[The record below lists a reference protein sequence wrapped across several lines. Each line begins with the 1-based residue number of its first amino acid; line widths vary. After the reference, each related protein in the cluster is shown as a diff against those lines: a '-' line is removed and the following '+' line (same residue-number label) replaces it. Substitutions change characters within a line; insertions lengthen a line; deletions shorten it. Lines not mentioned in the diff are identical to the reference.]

1 MRGSILIAI
10 AVLGLLAVG
19 VAGAASTVSHFPLSA
34 GNTWYLVDAKNASAS
49 TVSVRT
55 RSAGG
60 VFLRGFPGTGDLRV
74 RRAGAG
80 VEAWDAADSRWEPFL
95 RLGATAG
102 TRYRVDLPRTG
113 LWRNLLVLV
122 ASRQLE
128 VEDARGRR
136 FGDCVRLIFRNPK
149 GLADA
154 GLEELV
160 FAPGIG
166 LVRVKETT
174 IAGTRTRLL
183 DTFIPGATR

>member
-1 MRGSILIAI
+1 MRAWIPSALA
-10 AVLGLLAVG
+10 ALTLLA
-19 VAGAASTVSHFPLSA
+19 AGWGGATSAVSHFPLAA
-34 GNTWYLVDAKNASAS
+34 GNTWYLANAKDASGS
-49 TVSVRT
+49 TVSVRARRT
-55 RSAGG
+55 GG
-60 VFLRGFPGTGDLRV
+60 LFLRGFPGAGDLRV
-74 RRAGAG
+74 RRAGSA
-80 VEAWDAADSRWEPFL
+80 VEAWDVAESRWEPFL

-102 TRYRVDLPRTG
+102 TRYKVDLERTG
-113 LWRNLLVLV
+113 LWRNLLVVV

-136 FGDCVRLIFRNPK
+136 FRGCVRLTFRNPK

-160 FAPGIG
+160 FAPGVG

-183 DTFIPGATR
+183 DRFIAGAPR

>member
-1 MRGSILIAI
+1 MRGWIPI
-10 AVLGLLAVG
+10 VLASFGLLATG
-19 VAGAASTVSHFPLSA
+19 AAGATSTVSHFPLAA
-34 GNTWYLVDAKNASAS
+34 GNTWYLADAKNASAS

-60 VFLRGFPGTGDLRV
+60 LFLRGFPGTGDLRV
-74 RRAGAG
+74 RKAGAS
-80 VEAWDAADSRWEPFL
+80 VEAYDVADSRWEPFL
-95 RLGATAG
+95 RLGAAAG
-102 TRYRVDLPRTG
+102 TRYKVDLARTG
-113 LWRNLLVLV
+113 LWRNLLVVV

-136 FGDCVRLIFRNPK
+136 FRGCVRLIFRNPK

-160 FAPGIG
+160 FAPGVG

-174 IAGTRTRLL
+174 IAGLRTRLL
-183 DTFIPGATR
+183 DSFVPGATR